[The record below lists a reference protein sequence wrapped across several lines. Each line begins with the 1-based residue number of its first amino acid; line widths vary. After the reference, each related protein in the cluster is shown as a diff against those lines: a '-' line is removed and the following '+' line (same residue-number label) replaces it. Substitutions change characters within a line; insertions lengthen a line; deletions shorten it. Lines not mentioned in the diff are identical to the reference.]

1 MFETYF
7 KTSLTQAAEPFDFW
21 IGLKRTINN
30 RGEASNWF
38 WKGPGTE
45 TCPFSS
51 GPNFYRSPDPPTGVG
66 GGDIQR
72 IATRLKINQL
82 RNPNENWEAHRW
94 DEPQAT
100 TGYVCMEKP
109 TGKMIRLDLKSFPF
123 SCFSYAFS
131 RPYLL
136 YPNHLFRI
144 LWTNT

>member
-1 MFETYF
+1 MKLIF

-21 IGLKRTINN
+21 IGLKRTINS
-30 RGEASNWF
+30 RGEASDWF

-109 TGKMIRLDLKSFPF
+109 TGKISNGSVLKNSEI
-123 SCFSYAFS
+123 SGA
-131 RPYLL
+131 L
-136 YPNHLFRI
+136 
-144 LWTNT
+144 